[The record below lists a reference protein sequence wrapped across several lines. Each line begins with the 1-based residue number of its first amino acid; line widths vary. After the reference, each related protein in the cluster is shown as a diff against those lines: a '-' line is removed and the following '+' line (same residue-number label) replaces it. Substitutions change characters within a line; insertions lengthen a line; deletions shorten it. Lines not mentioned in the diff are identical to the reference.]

1 LTTEIWIES
10 RTVEQPILYGYK
22 NGKSI
27 IFENA
32 SINPYQRSVSIS
44 LTKEQYVVFYQ
55 QLLEMARQVW
65 PDLVLK
71 EATSFGNDYTEYY
84 DKEFDNDGSASIDDD
99 GIYFWPP
106 APHLESNRLYR
117 FTKAKIQ
124 TYLFDLQK
132 HAELKD

>member
-1 LTTEIWIES
+1 MTTEIWIES

-32 SINPYQRSVSIS
+32 SINP
-44 LTKEQYVVFYQ
+44 
-55 QLLEMARQVW
+55 LEMARQVW

-71 EATSFGNDYTEYY
+71 EVTSFGNDYAEYY
-84 DKEFDNDGSASIDDD
+84 DKEFDNEGLASIESD
-99 GIYFWPP
+99 GISFWPP
-106 APHLESNRLYR
+106 APHLGSNRLYR